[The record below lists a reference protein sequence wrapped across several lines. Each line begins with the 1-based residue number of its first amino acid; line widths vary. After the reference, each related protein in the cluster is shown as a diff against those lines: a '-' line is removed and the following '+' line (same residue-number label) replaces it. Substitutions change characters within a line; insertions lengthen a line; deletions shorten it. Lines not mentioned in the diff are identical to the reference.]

1 MDISRLKSRLNNL
14 QSNGSQ
20 TSNLWKP
27 APGKQIV
34 RIVPNKFDKN
44 MPFMETYF
52 HYGINGKSILS
63 PKSFEEKD
71 PIEEFST
78 KLQLSGNRD
87 DYRLGKK
94 LSPKMRTYVPI
105 IVRGEETEGVRYW
118 GFGKMVYQELLSIMC
133 DEDYG
138 DITDI
143 VSGRDILVE
152 FTTAEENGTQFPKTS
167 VRIKPNQSSL
177 FDDGKIIKKW
187 IGEQKPL
194 KEIFKS
200 YSYDEMKE
208 ILNSWLNQVPTEEQ
222 EEPKIINTLS
232 VTAEDVFDD
241 LFSD

>member
-20 TSNLWKP
+20 TSDLWKP
-27 APGKQIV
+27 TPGKQIV
-34 RIVPNKFDKN
+34 RIVPNKFDKE
-44 MPFMETYF
+44 MCFIETYF

-63 PKSFEEKD
+63 PKTFSEND
-71 PIEEFST
+71 PIEEFSN
-78 KLQLSGNRD
+78 KLILSGNKD

-105 IVRGEETEGVRYW
+105 IVRGEEGEGIRYW

-143 VSGRDILVE
+143 VGGRDIQVE
-152 FTTAEENGTQFPKTS
+152 FITAEENGTQFPKTS
-167 VRIKPNQSSL
+167 IRVKPNQSSL
-177 FDDGKIIKKW
+177 YDDNSVIKRW
-187 IGEQKPL
+187 IQEQKPI
-194 KEIFKS
+194 KELFKS

-208 ILNSWLNQVPTEEQ
+208 LLSTWLNQVPIDDEEKTISTEPTQ
-222 EEPKIINTLS
+222 KVEE
-232 VTAEDVFDD
+232 VFDS